1 MSAILLV
8 STFTVFSS
16 GSGVFEPDSLL
27 WARIDS
33 LNARFSTQGYIES
46 ETLEGLFEEALE
58 LAFSNAFSDQIEDLR
73 ADCYT
78 LGLDARREMY
88 IDRAAPVVTVLP
100 MGESD
105 NIGVNVSW
113 FLLRSEPGSR
123 AYGFFDL
130 ALNGFY
136 VDGETLQ
143 PGTAELPVWMERG
156 DSSAQGVVNPEAAGQ
171 WLGRWEAM
179 REGPEGAFARIANE
193 TARGLSH
200 ERTP

>member
-1 MSAILLV
+1 MSLILLAGAV
-8 STFTVFSS
+8 AAFSS
-16 GSGVFEPDSLL
+16 GPGEFVPDSLL

-33 LNARFSTQGYIES
+33 LNAAFSTPGFLES
-46 ETLEGLFEEALE
+46 DTLEELFEEALE
-58 LAFSNAFSDQIEDLR
+58 LAFSPSFSEQIENLR
-73 ADCYT
+73 TDSFMS
-78 LGLDARREMY
+78 GLDARREGY
-88 IDRAAPVVTVLP
+88 IDRASPAITVLP

-130 ALNGFY
+130 ALDGFY

-156 DSSAQGVVNPEAAGQ
+156 DSSAQGVVIPETAAQ
-171 WLGRWEAM
+171 WLGLWEAM
-179 REGPEGAFARIANE
+179 RECSDGVFGRIANE
-193 TARGLSH
+193 TAEGLTLGL
-200 ERTP
+200 TP